1 MIFCGAFE
9 YRTGDPM
16 SLFPVLTAVHDSSS
30 PVVMMNPAYLPF
42 ADSLLLNT
50 CAGRPYSEKVLVTGS
65 SAAQYGSSDCGFQL
79 GWNSFGSDFY
89 REHTFSLKAGY
100 SFFPF
105 LHGGVS
111 ENLYLLRIRTGD
123 LDMTRSSAQTD
134 LSLLFNPARWINLS
148 YIQASIPA
156 MFNEKDS
163 DLIYPERSAGIL
175 LKPGKGFSFSWNI
188 TDTAIEKVNSFS
200 VTVNPAAFMSLTG
213 GYCRE
218 DSSIAGCLSVLAGNF
233 FISYGLRFHP
243 HLGYTHS
250 IGVTYASKPAIECL
264 DYGTTLFTSAQ
275 KKINIQTAS
284 ADELKNI
291 AGLKP
296 ISARRIIL
304 FRDKIG
310 PVTEKSLIQIGLSS
324 DEIKTL
330 EESVYGLSRTK
341 EKSEDA
347 KKFKRHRTFK
357 KFKPRNERIKEK
369 FRRMIAGGIPA
380 YTAITYSELSESA
393 SLDEFHNRLWKD
405 SSLDQGQ
412 KNLVEK
418 ICTN

>member
-1 MIFCGAFE
+1 
-9 YRTGDPM
+9 
-16 SLFPVLTAVHDSSS
+16 
-30 PVVMMNPAYLPF
+30 MN
-42 ADSLLLNT
+42 
-50 CAGRPYSEKVLVTGS
+50 
-65 SAAQYGSSDCGFQL
+65 
-79 GWNSFGSDFY
+79 
-89 REHTFSLKAGY
+89 
-100 SFFPF
+100 
-105 LHGGVS
+105 
-111 ENLYLLRIRTGD
+111 
-123 LDMTRSSAQTD
+123 
-134 LSLLFNPARWINLS
+134 
-148 YIQASIPA
+148 
-156 MFNEKDS
+156 
-163 DLIYPERSAGIL
+163 
-175 LKPGKGFSFSWNI
+175 
-188 TDTAIEKVNSFS
+188 
-200 VTVNPAAFMSLTG
+200 
-213 GYCRE
+213 
-218 DSSIAGCLSVLAGNF
+218 
-233 FISYGLRFHP
+233 
-243 HLGYTHS
+243 
-250 IGVTYASKPAIECL
+250 
-264 DYGTTLFTSAQ
+264 
-275 KKINIQTAS
+275 
-284 ADELKNI
+284 LKNI